1 MVSIRWQDGA
11 GIHKLARWRWY
22 PWAGKM
28 ALDVG
33 LDGAGMHVLLRWQHH
48 NFLCRSYPLRDN
60 YLGFVLDDVVLD
72 LAGCVSVVAPGEAD
86 GGGLNLCHA
95 HLARRARQRW
105 KTRRTFRENVNH
117 PVLKKL
123 KRKRNGLFPQ
133 TRKERKKYW
142 HSLQIEYTVCMRKL
156 YKKEANWILQTSIL

>member
-1 MVSIRWQDGA
+1 MALVSISWQDGA

-48 NFLCRSYPLRDN
+48 HYLWRSYPLRDN

-95 HLARRARQRW
+95 HLARRARQR
-105 KTRRTFRENVNH
+105 
-117 PVLKKL
+117 
-123 KRKRNGLFPQ
+123 
-133 TRKERKKYW
+133 
-142 HSLQIEYTVCMRKL
+142 
-156 YKKEANWILQTSIL
+156 